1 VIAKMT
7 SKSQITI
14 PRAISKQF
22 DSLYFDVRKEGE
34 KIVLVPV
41 NLDSAEQARVKL
53 EEMGISERDI
63 EDAVAWARR

>member
-1 VIAKMT
+1 MIAKMT

-14 PRAISKQF
+14 PKAISKQF
-22 DSLYFDVRKEGE
+22 ESLYFDVRKEGE

-41 NLDSAEQARVKL
+41 NLDAAEQVRVKL